1 MGVCVCEH
9 VEGQVPLSSLASTTT
24 ILVRTDAIQIFS
36 DYKWQ
41 HENKNQ
47 EETPPTRFPLFGL
60 AVLKISK
67 CAFRSLHMCV
77 CVFLISMYVCVYLL
91 ILVQPRNVCT
101 HRVTHTPACGT
112 VSLQL
117 HTRVHVCACV
127 HTYIHVYVVCV

>member
-67 CAFRSLHMCV
+67 CAFRSQICV
-77 CVFLISMYVCVYLL
+77 CVCVPYKYICVCLF
-91 ILVQPRNVCT
+91 IDFG
-101 HRVTHTPACGT
+101 AA
-112 VSLQL
+112 S
-117 HTRVHVCACV
+117 
-127 HTYIHVYVVCV
+127 

>member
-1 MGVCVCEH
+1 MGVCVCVCEH

-77 CVFLISMYVCVYLL
+77 CVFPISIYVCVYLL

-101 HRVTHTPACGT
+101 RRVTHTPACGT

-117 HTRVHVCACV
+117 KTRMHVCACV
-127 HTYIHVYVVCV
+127 HTYVYVVCV

>member
-1 MGVCVCEH
+1 M
-9 VEGQVPLSSLASTTT
+9 PLSSLASTTK

-67 CAFRSLHMCV
+67 CAFRSLHVCV
-77 CVFLISMYVCVYLL
+77 CVPYKYVCVCLF
-91 ILVQPRNVCT
+91 IDFG
-101 HRVTHTPACGT
+101 AA
-112 VSLQL
+112 S
-117 HTRVHVCACV
+117 
-127 HTYIHVYVVCV
+127 